1 MSNKPESADAS
12 HDVCY
17 LTKHPQY
24 EFALERAASI
34 TPDLGSPTPLVQL
47 RFTAQ
52 TPQHGVILPLATL
65 TQLHDALGRLLD
77 YVQQEHARR
86 PTIPSSGSSGED
98 FMASVGEQRDLHS
111 PEEPFDISHPTTG
124 SNLKEVHSTAYPN
137 RSISVERLC
146 SLSGMVLTGVMALLG
161 WAFYWLSPSQAEFS
175 PGQGTVA
182 QEPLLLTASPAMR
195 STDDAAGSVPAQ
207 PVSAASPALASAAAK
222 AADETPAQVYLHIQS
237 PAQHKIAQ
245 RLVEQLQEKG
255 YVIPK
260 GAILEPKGPARTEV
274 RYFNSTEAEEA
285 TAIAMLIDQ
294 PHRAPAT
301 SSYIRGRKEAS
312 KPQPRRY
319 EIWLGPEP
327 HAPRTR
333 H

>member
-1 MSNKPESADAS
+1 MSIKPENANAA

-24 EFALERAASI
+24 ELALEKSASI
-34 TPDLGSPTPLVQL
+34 TPDMGSPTPLVQL

-86 PTIPSSGSSGED
+86 PTITSSGSSGED
-98 FMASVGEQRDLHS
+98 FMASVGEQRHLHS
-111 PEEPFDISHPTTG
+111 PEEPLDLSHPTTG

-137 RSISVERLC
+137 RSISIKRLC
-146 SLSGMVLTGVMALLG
+146 RLSGVVLTAVMALFG
-161 WAFYWLSPSQAEFS
+161 WALYSLSPSQAEFS
-175 PGQGTVA
+175 PGQGTVVP
-182 QEPLLLTASPAMR
+182 EPLLLTASPAMR
-195 STDDAAGSVPAQ
+195 STDEAAGSVPAQ
-207 PVSAASPALASAAAK
+207 PANAASPALAFAAARV
-222 AADETPAQVYLHIQS
+222 ADETPAQIYLHIQS
-237 PAQHKIAQ
+237 PAQHKMAQ

-260 GAILEPKGPARTEV
+260 GAILDPKGPARTEV
-274 RYFNSTEAEEA
+274 RYFSSTEAEEA
-285 TAIAMLIDQ
+285 TAIAMLINQ

-327 HAPRTR
+327 HPTR
-333 H
+333 IRH